1 MRLEVGVKFN
11 TADTDAVRTNV
22 ATALNDTH

>member
-11 TADTDAVRTNV
+11 IADTDAVRTNV
-22 ATALNDTH
+22 ATALNDTY